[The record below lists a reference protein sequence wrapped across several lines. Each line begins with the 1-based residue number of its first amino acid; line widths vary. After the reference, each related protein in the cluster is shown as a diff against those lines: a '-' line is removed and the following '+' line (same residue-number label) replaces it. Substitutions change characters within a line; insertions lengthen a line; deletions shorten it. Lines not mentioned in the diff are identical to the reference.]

1 MTAIL
6 AEVALPSPM
15 NSRSDKALAELV
27 HNPKIIRVSADAND
41 HDNHTRDHTIDKEV
55 VDVNHS
61 TAAVGTAGTAVVSQ
75 VRVCTY
81 RNCHI
86 VGNDCYIHCNSQ

>member
-1 MTAIL
+1 MNQALVEQEPRDRSALRRRDMTALL

-41 HDNHTRDHTIDKEV
+41 HDNHTIDKEV
-55 VDVNHS
+55 VDVNLS
-61 TAAVGTAGTAVVSQ
+61 TAAWYCSSQ
-75 VRVCTY
+75 PAKGFELP
-81 RNCHI
+81 H
-86 VGNDCYIHCNSQ
+86 SWK